1 MPSKSKKRALP
12 NDRWVRD
19 ILKAKISQGAKL
31 QRMTVLAQRLENDL
45 STILTDR
52 NYEGGVQYWIA
63 KHDAVVLKALCISQA
78 LLLCNACASVLFKAL
93 SRPKLR
99 PHARALF
106 REFRTAQTRSRRQRS
121 AKP

>member
-1 MPSKSKKRALP
+1 MPSKKRAFP
-12 NDRWVRD
+12 DDQWVRD
-19 ILKAKISQGAKL
+19 ILKAKISQSAKL

-63 KHDAVVLKALCISQA
+63 KHDAAVQQA
-78 LLLCNACASVLFKAL
+78 LRISHALLYNQARVAVLFKAL

-99 PHARALF
+99 PHAKALF
-106 REFRTAQTRSRRQRS
+106 REFKAAQARSRRRRS